1 MQKQIDLYYM
11 IRNLATLW
19 IQAEYRLTSPH
30 CLNRETK

>member
-1 MQKQIDLYYM
+1 M

-19 IQAEYRLTSPH
+19 IQAEYRFTSPH